1 MKLDKNPTLTRGK
14 RPKSPKRARRATW
27 LTMLTNVLP
36 AGMGNAAKQGA
47 ADLPSAARNLVSN

>member
-27 LTMLTNVLP
+27 LIMLTNVLP
-36 AGMGNAAKQGA
+36 AGMENAAKQGA
-47 ADLPSAARNLVSN
+47 ADLPSTTLNLVSN